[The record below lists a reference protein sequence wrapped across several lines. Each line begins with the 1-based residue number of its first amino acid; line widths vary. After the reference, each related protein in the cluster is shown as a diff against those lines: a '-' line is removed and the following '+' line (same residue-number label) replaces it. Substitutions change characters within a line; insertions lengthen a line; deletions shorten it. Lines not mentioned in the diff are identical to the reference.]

1 MTEVEILLPPQPVET
16 VFECRNGISSA
27 DDFTYVTPSFAST
40 STSSGLAPHTFD
52 TYNSLRPQI
61 ELLTPPVSE
70 REFEEEDASEDKI
83 FTTLPPLLRDSPA
96 EHVRNGI
103 AHAWSMTD
111 AHHADAEKAFFVAD
125 LGEVLRQYERWRACL
140 PGVEPFYAVKCNPD
154 PYVLRLLAAL
164 GTGFDCASH
173 GEISQVLAIGNVDPS
188 RIIFA
193 NPCKATSFI
202 RNATRAGVHKMTFDN
217 TDELYKISR
226 THPGAEL
233 VIRILTD
240 DSKSLC
246 RLGLKFGAPL
256 VTVPALLAKAKEL
269 DLNVIGVS
277 FHVGSGCFDS
287 NAFAD
292 AVMRARAA
300 FEMGRE
306 AGYEFD
312 FLDVGGGFEDG
323 NFEMT
328 AGVLAAALDKYFPDR
343 TRLRIIAE
351 PGRFFVST
359 AFTLAVNIIARRANA
374 ALPDQATDE
383 ASNDQPRVMY
393 YVNDGVYGSFNCILF
408 DHQVVQPH
416 VLTNGR
422 SFSPVVPSRDKVN
435 GRPGSVSLEPS
446 SVWGPTCD
454 SIDCVCPLTEL
465 PSNLQVGDWLGF
477 ENMGA
482 YTICAA
488 SQFNG
493 FETSPVTYTSGGA
506 GEDSRKIRRLLK
518 GLAASVGQEA

>member
-1 MTEVEILLPPQPVET
+1 MTEVEVLLPQQAVDS
-16 VFECRNGISSA
+16 VFECRTGASCAEGFSYIPSRFPSA
-27 DDFTYVTPSFAST
+27 
-40 STSSGLAPHTFD
+40 LAANHYP
-52 TYNSLRPQI
+52 I
-61 ELLTPPVSE
+61 ELLTPPLSE
-70 REFEEEDASEDKI
+70 HDLQGEEEDVEEDMI

-96 EHVRNGI
+96 AHVRDGV
-103 AHAWSMTD
+103 AQAWRMAD
-111 AHHADAEKAFFVAD
+111 DHQADAEKAFFVAD
-125 LGEVLRQYERWRACL
+125 LGEVLRQHERWQACL
-140 PGVEPFYAVKCNPD
+140 PGVEPFYAIKCNPD

-202 RNATRAGVHKMTFDN
+202 RHAARAGVHKMTFDN
-217 TDELYKISR
+217 TDELYKIAR

-269 DLNVIGVS
+269 NLNVIGVS
-277 FHVGSGCFDS
+277 FHVGSGCYDS

-292 AVMRARAA
+292 AVMRAKAV
-300 FEMGRE
+300 FEMGKE

-312 FLDVGGGFEDG
+312 FLDVGGGFEVA

-328 AGVLAAALDKYFPDR
+328 AGVLAAALEKHFPDR
-343 TRLRIIAE
+343 TGLRIIAE

-359 AFTLAVNIIARRANA
+359 AFTLAVNIIARRGNA
-374 ALPDQATDE
+374 ALQGQADYMGD
-383 ASNDQPRVMY
+383 DQPRVMY
-393 YVNDGVYGSFNCILF
+393 YINDGVYGSFNCILF

-422 SFSPVVPSRDKVN
+422 SFSPLVPSRDQVH
-435 GRPGSVSLEPS
+435 GGFGVVVLEPS

-454 SIDCVCPLTEL
+454 SIDCVCPLTAL

-493 FETSPVTYTSGGA
+493 FETSPVTYTSGV
-506 GEDSRKIRRLLK
+506 GEDSRKVRGLLK
-518 GLAASVGQEA
+518 GLAAILGQNA